1 MSFGFIPDPG
11 LFSVAIPPFASDIWK
26 DLFGTIKGKSLTS
39 TEFFDENFI
48 EFLVYFF
55 TRAEIWLHS
64 TSFRRKNSKTRWYG
78 LFWATSKSKNP
89 QKSWFL
95 QFSFK
100 FFSLFFFEFWRF
112 SLRNCEL
119 KAPSQRT
126 RRKNS
131 KIRWYER
138 ERADLSFAI
147 FHQISTN
154 FHQIFKEKIR

>member
-1 MSFGFIPDPG
+1 MTSPG
-11 LFSVAIPPFASDIWK
+11 TAESRKRFFSMFFTCPIFFFKTFFFFASR
-26 DLFGTIKGKSLTS
+26 KSLTS
-39 TEFFDENFI
+39 TEFFDQNFI

-64 TSFRRKNSKTRWYG
+64 TSSRRKNSKIRWYG
-78 LFWATSKSKNP
+78 LFWATSNSKNP

-95 QFSFK
+95 QFPFK

-131 KIRWYER
+131 KIRWYSR
-138 ERADLSFAI
+138 ERAGRILV
-147 FHQISTN
+147 
-154 FHQIFKEKIR
+154 KIHSKFI